1 MILARQPLNA
11 IGAEYSIPLVIR
23 PFGRKSFAARPE
35 RTTHAPPGP
44 RKREKHPRPY
54 QSLPSPYPRSRAR
67 GGIPKLRRN
76 PNLTLHA
83 PSGEVQDRAD
93 DRVGCPAT
101 GWRERDTPPITGK
114 SPEEWVDQG
123 ILVESLP
130 AGEWPGV
137 RMARQGR
144 RLRHLLIGTE
154 PGGGAA
160 FYPWRVVVAK
170 RIAGGKSSLSSRLHR
185 PVSSHGPRVLD
196 GKRCRLCHAVR
207 PGCGRQASR
216 RGWRRA

>member
-1 MILARQPLNA
+1 MR
-11 IGAEYSIPLVIR
+11 S
-23 PFGRKSFAARPE
+23 ARPSYAE
-35 RTTHAPPGP
+35 KASAPPP
-44 RKREKHPRPY
+44 N
-54 QSLPSPYPRSRAR
+54 LPFSVRRSRAR
-67 GGIPKLRRN
+67 DGIPKLRRN

-101 GWRERDTPPITGK
+101 GWRERGTPPITGK

-154 PGGGAA
+154 PGGGAT

-170 RIAGGKSSLSSRLHR
+170 RIAGEKSRLSSRLPR

-196 GKRCRLCHAVR
+196 GKRCRFCHTVR